1 MDKRIGAQ
9 YYTIRNFCKTLED
22 FDASCKK
29 VSEIGYKTV
38 QLSGIGD
45 FTGNDIKKILDKYGL
60 TAVCTHRPSQ
70 NYLENIEK
78 EIEYHKAIGCKVAG
92 LGAMPGF
99 NSEKQTLIDFGKNFT
114 PVCEKL
120 KEHGITF
127 AYHNHAFEF
136 EKVNGRHAYDILT
149 ENIKSDNFK
158 LILDVYWLSYA
169 GINPSKFIKE
179 HKDNIGCV
187 HFKDLKIVENTHKY
201 GEIGE
206 GNLDW
211 DDIIES
217 CEAVG
222 VTDALV
228 EQDSDWLGD
237 NPFESLKI
245 SYDFLQKKG
254 LV

>member
-9 YYTIRNFCKTLED
+9 YYTIRDFCKTLED

-45 FTGNDIKKILDKYGL
+45 FAGEEVRKVLDKYNL
-60 TAVCTHRPSQ
+60 KAVCTHRSPQ

-78 EIEYHKAIGCKVAG
+78 EIEYHKAIGCNVAG

-99 NSEKQTLIDFGKNFT
+99 NCEMETILSFGKNFT
-114 PVCEKL
+114 DVCEKL
-120 KEHGITF
+120 KENGITF

-136 EKVNGRHAYDILT
+136 QKLDGRHAYDVLT

-158 LILDVYWLSYA
+158 LILDVYWLAVA
-169 GINPSKFIKE
+169 GINPAKFIRE
-179 HKDNIGCV
+179 HKDQIACI
-187 HFKDLKIVENTHKY
+187 HFKDLKIVNNTPAFAEV
-201 GEIGE
+201 GQ

-211 DDIIES
+211 DDIIAACDES
-217 CEAVG
+217 SAEF
-222 VTDALV
+222 ALV
-228 EQDSDWLGD
+228 EQDICDGD
-237 NPFESLKI
+237 PFESLKI
-245 SYDFLQKKG
+245 SYDFLSGKG
-254 LV
+254 FN